1 MHSGSY
7 KVPKT
12 VTIRLDED
20 TYQMIRNAAAG
31 QMRSISNFIEY
42 ATLSYLAEEA
52 FVSDDEMSDI
62 AADTELLA
70 TLRQARIDLAGKQ
83 YEIVE

>member
-1 MHSGSY
+1 M
-7 KVPKT
+7 PKT
-12 VTIRLDED
+12 VTVRLDED
-20 TYQMIRNAAAG
+20 TYQMIRSAAEG

-62 AADTELLA
+62 LADTDLLA
-70 TLRQARIDLAGKQ
+70 TLKRARSDLAGKQ
-83 YEIVE
+83 YKIVE

>member
-1 MHSGSY
+1 M
-7 KVPKT
+7 PKT

-42 ATLSYLAEEA
+42 ATLCYLAEEA
-52 FVSDDEMSDI
+52 FVSDDEMSEI
-62 AADTELLA
+62 VADSELLA
-70 TLRQARIDLAGKQ
+70 TLRRARSDLASQQ